1 VDGTDGGRG
10 RAVKIDWSRTS
21 LTVEVVTASWANR
34 SIRPNPEY
42 QRGLRWK
49 RRQQQLL
56 IDSVFRYYPL
66 PRFYFQLTISQDP
79 LGTVTTSFDILD
91 GLQRIIT
98 MTEFREDLWPLLE
111 PDKLPLPP
119 GVKKQPCPWGGLT
132 FSGLPKALQEQFLS
146 LELPIVLIDEVDTP
160 DEVRDLFIRLQA
172 GTPLTTQQVRDA
184 WPGNISPYVEILAGK
199 LNRQGRFQRLFAAID
214 RRGTGAR
221 DDADLIDL
229 AMDARQVCA
238 QLLCL
243 FTAVE
248 AGQAYPGLGTRA
260 LDDLYHQN
268 TEFDRTGPQAAQFEE
283 LLGGCQAVI
292 VDRRPPGMSK
302 RAVRKNR
309 LFSLFLFLRDL
320 RNGPVSFDLAFPK
333 IAERFWSDDGD
344 ADEPKGGRVISPT
357 TISEN
362 ASWFRKTKMNGLIFP
377 ELDARRLFS
386 QEQRVEIWARYAG
399 KCGICGQLL
408 HFGDEEYDHIV
419 PWISGGR
426 TEPENGRPV
435 HRACHSRGVGA
446 LSGR

>member
-1 VDGTDGGRG
+1 M
-10 RAVKIDWSRTS
+10 KIDWTRTS
-21 LTVEVVTASWANR
+21 LTIDAVTASWANR

-42 QRGLRWK
+42 QRGLQWK

-56 IDSVFRYYPL
+56 IDSVFRGYPL
-66 PRFYFQLTISQDP
+66 PRFYFERKVTRDP
-79 LGTVTTSFDILD
+79 LGTEASTLDIID
-91 GLQRIIT
+91 GQQRIIA
-98 MTEFREDLWPLLE
+98 MTQFREDQWPLLE

-119 GVKKQPCPWGGLT
+119 AVKQQPCPWGGLN
-132 FSGLPKALQEQFLS
+132 FSGLPKVLGDQFLS

-184 WPGNISPYVEILAGK
+184 WPGSISPYVEVLAGK
-199 LNRQGRFQRLFAAID
+199 LNRQGRFQRLFSAID

-221 DDADLIDL
+221 EDADLIDP

-243 FTAVE
+243 FMAVE
-248 AGQAYPGLGTRA
+248 AGQAYPSLGTRS

-268 TEFDRTGPQAAQFEE
+268 TEFHPTGPQAGKLEK
-283 LLGGCQAVI
+283 LLAGCQTVI
-292 VDRRPPGMSK
+292 VERRPAGMNK

-320 RNGPVSFDLAFPK
+320 RNGPVSLNQGLPK

-344 ADEPKGGRVISPT
+344 DEEPKGGRVISPT
-357 TISEN
+357 TIAEN
-362 ASWFRKTKMNGLIFP
+362 AGWFRKIKMSGLIFP
-377 ELDARRLFS
+377 ELDARRIFS
-386 QEQRVEIWARYAG
+386 HEQRDEIWTRYDG
-399 KCGICGQLL
+399 KCGICGQALVV
-408 HFGDEEYDHIV
+408 GYEEYDHVV

-426 TEPENGRPV
+426 TEPDNGRPV
-435 HRACHSRGVGA
+435 HRSCHSRGVGA
-446 LSGR
+446 LGG